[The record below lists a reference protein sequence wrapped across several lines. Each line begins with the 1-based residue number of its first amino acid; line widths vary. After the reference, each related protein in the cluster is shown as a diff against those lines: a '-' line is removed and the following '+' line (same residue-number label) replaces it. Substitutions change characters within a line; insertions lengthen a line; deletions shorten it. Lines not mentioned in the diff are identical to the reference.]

1 MCVYL
6 EMSTERSKRCVLKTT
21 MYNTYYTGRVHG
33 SINSTERVGVTEGS
47 IRAPPLARLLHPKVK
62 ISLPHTHTQ
71 THTEHTQTHTLNMV
85 QQIWNMQTL

>member
-1 MCVYL
+1 
-6 EMSTERSKRCVLKTT
+6 

-71 THTEHTQTHTLNMV
+71 THTDTHTEHGPADLEHASIV
-85 QQIWNMQTL
+85 KHGDCF

>member
-1 MCVYL
+1 M
-6 EMSTERSKRCVLKTT
+6 LKI
-21 MYNTYYTGRVHG
+21 YNTYYTGRVHG

-71 THTEHTQTHTLNMV
+71 THTLNMGLAEHGPADLEHASIV
-85 QQIWNMQTL
+85 KHGDCF